1 MKKRMR
7 KAVAIAATAAMVGS
21 LPAGGGTAQGGA
33 GGDLHQHRQP
43 MTTSQS
49 AYQSGAPQTYLEA
62 RVKKSLTK
70 QQMLLVL
77 M

>member
-21 LPAGGGTAQGGA
+21 LPAG
-33 GGDLHQHRQP
+33 LQHRQP

>member
-21 LPAGGGTAQGGA
+21 LPAGGQ
-33 GGDLHQHRQP
+33 LQHRQP

>member
-21 LPAGGGTAQGGA
+21 YRQVQL
-33 GGDLHQHRQP
+33 QHRQP

-49 AYQSGAPQTYLEA
+49 AYQSGAPQPYLEA

-70 QQMLLVL
+70 QLMLLVL

>member
-7 KAVAIAATAAMVGS
+7 KAVAIAATAANKGFLTSAEVQ
-21 LPAGGGTAQGGA
+21 L
-33 GGDLHQHRQP
+33 QHRQP

>member
-21 LPAGGGTAQGGA
+21 LPAGAVTAQAADDDITIGV
-33 GGDLHQHRQP
+33 
-43 MTTSQS
+43 SNWS
-49 AYQSGAPQTYLEA
+49 STYLEA

>member
-21 LPAGGGTAQGGA
+21 LPAGAVTAQAADDDITIGVSIWS
-33 GGDLHQHRQP
+33 
-43 MTTSQS
+43 SQM
-49 AYQSGAPQTYLEA
+49 YLEA

>member
-21 LPAGGGTAQGGA
+21 LPAGG
-33 GGDLHQHRQP
+33 QP

>member
-7 KAVAIAATAAMVGS
+7 KAVAIAATAALVVYR
-21 LPAGGGTAQGGA
+21 LVQ
-33 GGDLHQHRQP
+33 LQHRQP

>member
-7 KAVAIAATAAMVGS
+7 KAVAIAATAAMVQ
-21 LPAGGGTAQGGA
+21 L
-33 GGDLHQHRQP
+33 QHRQP

>member
-21 LPAGGGTAQGGA
+21 LPAGVQ
-33 GGDLHQHRQP
+33 LQHRQP

-70 QQMLLVL
+70 QLMLLVL

>member
-21 LPAGGGTAQGGA
+21 LPAGAVTAQA
-33 GGDLHQHRQP
+33 ADD
-43 MTTSQS
+43 TSQS